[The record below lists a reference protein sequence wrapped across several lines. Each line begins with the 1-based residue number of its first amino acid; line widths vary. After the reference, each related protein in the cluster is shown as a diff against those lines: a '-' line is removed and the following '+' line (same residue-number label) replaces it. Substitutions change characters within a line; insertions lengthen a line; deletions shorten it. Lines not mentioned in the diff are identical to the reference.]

1 MDLILL
7 LFSLTCCYYEKQHS
21 SGSRYFLWKLSNN
34 LFCKMNLLENHF
46 VCFERLKMFRCTN
59 LIKTPFFNFLR
70 YRFPLFYIKGCTS
83 KESPAMIGRNLCFFL
98 RLKCFAQNRHKF
110 AQTCHACQTCQAKLV
125 QQIKVALPN

>member
-21 SGSRYFLWKLSNN
+21 SGRRYFCGNCIKQQLILQNEFVRKSPCLCWK
-34 LFCKMNLLENHF
+34 
-46 VCFERLKMFRCTN
+46 
-59 LIKTPFFNFLR
+59 IKNVPLYKFDQKPFFSI
-70 YRFPLFYIKGCTS
+70 FPDIGFPCFRWKVAPP
-83 KESPAMIGRNLCFFL
+83 KMIVRNLCFL